1 MKLLIAS
8 ANRGKIAELT
18 DLLKGLGIALVS
30 FDDYP
35 DMPETVE
42 DGATFLENAL
52 KKAGAACEYTRFPA
66 LADDSG
72 LEVDAL
78 DGRPGVLS
86 ARFGPT
92 FEERNRR
99 LLAMLETVPDSL
111 RTARFVCTLALVK
124 PDGFTW
130 TTTGTVEGRIIREP
144 RGDGGFGYDPVFF
157 YEPYGKT
164 FAELPAGQKN
174 AVSHRG
180 RALQAFRLAIENEGI
195 LG

>member
-8 ANRGKIAELT
+8 ANRGKIAELAN
-18 DLLKGLGIALVS
+18 LLKGLDITLASL
-30 FDDYP
+30 DDYP

-52 KKAGAACEYTRFPA
+52 KKAEAACKYTGLPA

-92 FEERNRR
+92 SGERNRR
-99 LLAMLETVPDSL
+99 LLVMLETVPDSL
-111 RTARFVCTLALVK
+111 RTARFVCTLALVRQ
-124 PDGFTW
+124 DGFTW
-130 TTTGTVEGRIIREP
+130 TTTGMVEGRITREP
-144 RGDGGFGYDPVFF
+144 HGDGGFGYDPVFF
-157 YEPYGKT
+157 YEPSGKT
-164 FAELPAGQKN
+164 FAELSAGQKN

-180 RALQAFRLAIENEGI
+180 RALQTFRRAIENEGI